1 MKTKNTAFRATIRQL
16 FGEKAL
22 DPALFYHNNPALRF
36 SLSQSGNAIQ
46 QFSSA
51 YDRGREILQ
60 ATFADTEQILFVAT
74 AIGTASRFHYRG
86 SLRSLR
92 ACHVL
97 STRPYELWYEAHDEL
112 WRVFL
117 AFEGG
122 KGLLEPLLWGTLARD
137 LAIQPAL
144 NCRIYAIAPEL
155 GILAHPYDDRGMDI
169 IGNPQCLNTL
179 YQRFNHYLLE
189 YDRARM
195 TRMLHNV

>member
-1 MKTKNTAFRATIRQL
+1 MKTKKPAFRATIRQL

-22 DPALFYHNNPALRF
+22 EPALFYHHNPALRF

-46 QFSSA
+46 QFSNA
-51 YDRGREILQ
+51 YDRGRDILQ
-60 ATFADTEQILFVAT
+60 VAFADTEKIFFVAT
-74 AIGTASRFHYRG
+74 AIGTASHFHYRG
-86 SLRSLR
+86 SLRSLH
-92 ACHVL
+92 ACHVVP
-97 STRPYELWYEAHDEL
+97 THPYELWYEAHDEL

-117 AFEGG
+117 AFEGD
-122 KGLLEPLLWGTLARD
+122 KAWLEPLLWGTLARD

-144 NCRIYAIAPEL
+144 DCRIYAIAPEL

-169 IGNPQCLNTL
+169 IGNPQRLHTL